1 MLENPNLKALTEVQ
15 TLTYILKSISEGKIE
30 DQISEIFS
38 SVKQLI
44 RIWVETL
51 IQIHFIAVKSFN
63 ELEVT
68 SKGQN

>member
-38 SVKQLI
+38 
-44 RIWVETL
+44 
-51 IQIHFIAVKSFN
+51 
-63 ELEVT
+63 
-68 SKGQN
+68 